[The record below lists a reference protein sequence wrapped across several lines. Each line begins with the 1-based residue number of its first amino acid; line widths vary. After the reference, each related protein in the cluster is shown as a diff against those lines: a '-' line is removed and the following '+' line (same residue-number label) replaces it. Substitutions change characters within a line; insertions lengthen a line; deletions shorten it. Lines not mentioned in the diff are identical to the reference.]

1 MQAALVISSSE
12 ENENTRDILADS
24 LCSGLSVVPLSGCL
38 EGEDWDALLS
48 ESLLKYSLT
57 RLKIFISSSSG
68 RPSSSV
74 AAHSSSSS
82 LAVGSEK
89 SE

>member
-38 EGEDWDALLS
+38 EGEVWDALLS
-48 ESLLKYSLT
+48 ESLLNIL
-57 RLKIFISSSSG
+57 
-68 RPSSSV
+68 
-74 AAHSSSSS
+74 
-82 LAVGSEK
+82 
-89 SE
+89 